1 MKEIDRLAGYLKGR
15 DAPCP
20 GCGYNLRDLL
30 GETCPECGEALT
42 VVKIIY
48 NAPRASPAS
57 LVVGY
62 LGIAVGWGVLLG
74 VWPRVMTM
82 DINPRGIPTWDDLRL
97 LVIVGATLSM
107 AVAVY
112 LWNEWADEM
121 TRRPAR
127 FRWGWAAACFL
138 TAPLAWLVGRL
149 VGRW

>member
-1 MKEIDRLAGYLKGR
+1 MNEAERLAGYLKGR

-20 GCGYNLRDLL
+20 GCGYNLRDLI
-30 GETCPECGEALT
+30 GDRCPECAESLT

-48 NAPRASPAS
+48 HAPRASVAS

-62 LGIAVGWGVLLG
+62 IGLAAGWCVLAAL
-74 VWPRVMTM
+74 WPYAMTL
-82 DINPRGIPTWDDLRL
+82 DIKPRGMPTWDDLRL
-97 LVIVGATLSM
+97 VAMIVATLSM
-107 AVAVY
+107 VLVVY
-112 LWNEWADEM
+112 KWNDWADEM

-138 TAPLAWLVGRL
+138 TAPLAWLVGRS